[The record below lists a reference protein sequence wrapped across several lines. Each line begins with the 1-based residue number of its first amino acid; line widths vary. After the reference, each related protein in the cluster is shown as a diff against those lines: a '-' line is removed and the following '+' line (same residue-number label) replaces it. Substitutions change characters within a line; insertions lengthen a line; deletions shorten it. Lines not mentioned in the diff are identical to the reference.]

1 MAGRANVH
9 EGGHG
14 WALLRPKSRLHAL
27 EEKSSRRLRACA
39 SRRSGHGTK
48 IVSVIRT
55 LLAVH
60 SGVYTL
66 HNAPQARSRGDRMGS
81 SLLMYPSW
89 RHWRAM
95 IPNLHL
101 IIGAFLLPRQRK

>member
-14 WALLRPKSRLHAL
+14 WALLLRPKSRLHAL

-39 SRRSGHGTK
+39 SRRSGHGTNATGGVAQRITRD

-55 LLAVH
+55 LLAVQ
-60 SGVYTL
+60 TE
-66 HNAPQARSRGDRMGS
+66 
-81 SLLMYPSW
+81 
-89 RHWRAM
+89 
-95 IPNLHL
+95 
-101 IIGAFLLPRQRK
+101 

>member
-60 SGVYTL
+60 SLTL
-66 HNAPQARSRGDRMGS
+66 ECT
-81 SLLMYPSW
+81 L
-89 RHWRAM
+89 
-95 IPNLHL
+95 
-101 IIGAFLLPRQRK
+101 